1 VENGTVTLKG
11 GLVENEG
18 VYGGGERFDT
28 VNKRGTKFDLYTSDG
43 WNKSS
48 TTYMAIPLFLTTR
61 GAGIYVNRYERMTV
75 DFGKSNLHEWSIW
88 LENDTMDCYI
98 YATGDIKDPIESYTK
113 LTGTSDLPEEWSYG
127 VMLCRYSSDLTTFEN
142 DRLDEQGNPVL
153 NKDNAPSGRSVKTL
167 VQNMINAGMK
177 PTAVVMEG
185 WNYRTVTTSSS
196 ARAELRNTVKW
207 LDDLGIKAMVYMAVG
222 GSFTFDGR
230 EYTLPLNEPAT
241 GCHVHGALY
250 AKAFTVT
257 EQSES
262 AVTLAFH
269 AEAGEY
275 NGFPHPFSFTRT
287 YRADENGLYEEDT
300 VTNLS
305 DLKMPFLLAYHTTFN
320 LAFLKGAT
328 PENTH
333 VRLSLGKEEMRT
345 EKFIPTGVFR
355 APAEREEAFSKGT
368 YAPHGKHL
376 SAFYEVKGDGTAKI
390 TDTKANVAIHYEAAE
405 DFAYRMLFATKDG
418 GFFVCEPQT
427 AAIDCF
433 HLAGTPEEHGLIA
446 LAPKESKTLWT
457 RISVK

>member
-1 VENGTVTLKG
+1 MIATDIKIC
-11 GLVENEG
+11 
-18 VYGGGERFDT
+18 GGGYVADISSAHG
-28 VNKRGTKFDLYTSDG
+28 GTCFRLVHTPTGADLLRTPRDEAHLKENVY
-43 WNKSS
+43 
-48 TTYMAIPLFLTTR
+48 LF
-61 GAGIYVNRYERMTV
+61 
-75 DFGKSNLHEWSIW
+75 
-88 LENDTMDCYI
+88 
-98 YATGDIKDPIESYTK
+98 
-113 LTGTSDLPEEWSYG
+113 
-127 VMLCRYSSDLTTFEN
+127 
-142 DRLDEQGNPVL
+142 GNPL
-153 NKDNAPSGRSVKTL
+153 LFPPNR
-167 VQNMINAGMK
+167 I
-177 PTAVVMEG
+177 
-185 WNYRTVTTSSS
+185 
-196 ARAELRNTVKW
+196 
-207 LDDLGIKAMVYMAVG
+207 VG
-222 GSFTFDGR
+222 GRFTFDGR

-250 AKAFTVT
+250 AKPFTVT

-275 NGFPHPFSFTRT
+275 IGFPHAFSFTRT

-305 DLKMPFLLAYHTTFN
+305 DLKMPFLLAYHTTFQ
-320 LAFLKGAT
+320 LAFLKNSDPT
-328 PENTH
+328 DTC
-333 VRLSLGKEEMRT
+333 VTLSLGKEEMRN
-345 EKFIPTGVFR
+345 EKFIPTGIFR

-390 TDTKANVAIHYEAAE
+390 TDTKANVTVQYEAAE
-405 DFAYRMLFATKDG
+405 EFAYRMLFATKDG